1 MKPVKM
7 IFATDE
13 NSVFGRTDNTLPFKC
28 KADMKHF
35 KEYTKGHILVM
46 GANTFKSLPKK
57 LEGRINIVYASLSRG
72 YNDILTL
79 NGEQADLL
87 INSDLFSVAEIPAY
101 LDHLAHKFDGDI
113 IFIGG
118 VGLLVEAYKA
128 GIINE
133 VSSTSIEGEH
143 EGDIH
148 CDELVDLITSESIS
162 KLKHVSMTFED
173 GCTIINYK
181 YKGKADEKF
190 N

>member
-13 NSVFGRTDNTLPFKC
+13 NCVFGRTDNTLPFKC

-57 LEGRINIVYASLSRG
+57 LEGRVNVVYGSFSRG
-72 YNDILTL
+72 IIDIKTL
-79 NGEQADLL
+79 SGEKPDLR
-87 INSDLFSVAEIPAY
+87 INSDTVTVRDIPHCLENLSRA
-101 LDHLAHKFDGDI
+101 FDGDI

-118 VGLLVEAYKA
+118 VNLLVEAFKA

-133 VSSTSIEGEH
+133 VSSTSIDGEH
-143 EGDIH
+143 EGDIS
-148 CDELVDLITSESIS
+148 CDELVDLITAQDIS

-173 GCTIINYK
+173 GCVIINYK
-181 YKGKADEKF
+181 YKGKSDEKF